1 MLQDTGISLET
12 FSPHSPRGASPN
24 YASNYVQKQP
34 PKVFCKPQP
43 ATMLKKRLWHR
54 SFSVNFAR
62 F

>member
-34 PKVFCKPQP
+34 PKVVCKPQP
-43 ATMLKKRLWHR
+43 ATILKKDSGTGL
-54 SFSVNFAR
+54 FL
-62 F
+62 